1 MENQSQLLDLFETY
15 ARAYPA
21 ERESLKPIREFVAMF
36 DGADLYNRQNFTGH
50 ITASAFI
57 FYPADG
63 SVLMIKHKTL
73 NRWLQPGGHVEETD
87 ANIFAASLRE
97 AVEETGIGVDDLGAT
112 QVIFDI
118 DSHAIPANP
127 RKAELAHVHHDIRY
141 LFSCKN
147 ANPLQTIIT
156 EVAGCE
162 WIQLDVLQQQPGF
175 SRVAEKLSA
184 IKSISSGG

>member
-1 MENQSQLLDLFETY
+1 MENQSQLLQLLKTY
-15 ARAYPA
+15 ACSYPA
-21 ERESLKPIREFVAMF
+21 EGESLKAISEFVSRF
-36 DGADLYNRQNFTGH
+36 DGVDLYNRQNFTGH

-57 FYPADG
+57 FYPANG

-87 ANIFAASLRE
+87 ENIFAASLRE
-97 AVEETGIGVDDLGAT
+97 AVEETRIRVDDLVST

-127 RKAELAHVHHDIRY
+127 RKAEDAHVHHDIRY
-141 LFSCKN
+141 LFTCKN
-147 ANPLQTIIT
+147 ANPLQAILT

-162 WIQLDVLQQQPGF
+162 WVQLNVLRELPGF
-175 SRVAEKLSA
+175 ARVAEKLLV
-184 IKSISSGG
+184 IK